1 MNKKYPN
8 SRITFACW
16 LSLSLLFLG
25 WGYSSKDILKIE
37 NGRLTLMQTSRWGA
51 QSRLIHHNIQ
61 ITSIEGRIAKNAPP
75 TRSTQKFELAILDAA
90 GNPVPLPDS
99 MRMSDWQINRS
110 VKHFNQ
116 ALKQG
121 SYQTSGYPHVV
132 FLFVGYISLFISLL
146 YGLKS
151 LKNE

>member
-1 MNKKYPN
+1 MKYTRA
-8 SRITFACW
+8 RITFACW
-16 LSLSLLFLG
+16 LSLALLFLG
-25 WGYSSKDILKIE
+25 WGYSSRDILTIE
-37 NGRLTLMQTSRWGA
+37 NGRLTLRQTSRWGA
-51 QSRLIHHNIQ
+51 QSSLIQHNIQ
-61 ITSIEGRIAKNAPP
+61 ISSIEGRVAKNAPP
-75 TRSTQKFELAILDAA
+75 TRSTRKFELVIIDTG

-99 MRMSDWQINRS
+99 MRMSVWQINRS

-121 SYQTSGYPHVV
+121 TYQTTGYPHVA
-132 FLFVGYISLFISLL
+132 FLFFGYISLFISLL